1 MRGWPKK
8 TQCPPRP
15 DRPLVLRVANS
26 RSKQKDPWPSRRIH
40 MRWNGTMAEYTPGPD
55 TSFQAEHSTIVT
67 YANAKL
73 AVS

>member
-1 MRGWPKK
+1 
-8 TQCPPRP
+8 
-15 DRPLVLRVANS
+15 
-26 RSKQKDPWPSRRIH
+26 
-40 MRWNGTMAEYTPGPD
+40 MAEYTPGPD